1 MWGKSWAQT
10 VALAVIIAASAAFG
24 AVVAV
29 TLTDSDP
36 PPPPAATEATPAT
49 LPVARVTAPSPTPAE
64 TGAAPAVAA
73 STLPDVVDDV
83 RRSVVGITTA
93 TRGTTT
99 GPFAQPREFR
109 AEGEGTG
116 IVVDS
121 QGHVLTNYHVIEGAD
136 EVTVTL
142 WDGTVVSARVVGVD
156 PGNDLAVIRASRQ
169 PQRLFAARF
178 GDSDAVRVGE
188 PVFAIGNPFSFDFSV
203 TQGIVS
209 GVGRES
215 SQNSSGRAIR
225 GVIQIDAAVNPGNS
239 GGPLFNA
246 RGEVIGIN
254 TAIHN
259 PTQQRVFVGVGLAV
273 PSNTAVRFLPDMIAG
288 REITHPQLGI
298 SGVTL
303 NAVNARDAGVDVE
316 HGVYL
321 LSVGSGTA
329 ADRAEL
335 RAASVADGGALP
347 SGGDVITAIDGAEV
361 LTIQGLARLIDRH
374 DVGDEITLTVIRRGS
389 EREIVVTLREWDGD

>member
-10 VALAVIIAASAAFG
+10 VALAVTIAASAAFG

-29 TLTDSDP
+29 NLTDSDTASP
-36 PPPPAATEATPAT
+36 RAAVAAATAES
-49 LPVARVTAPSPTPAE
+49 LPVARVTAPAPTE
-64 TGAAPAVAA
+64 TGAAPAAAA
-73 STLPDVVDDV
+73 SALPDVVDDV
-83 RRSVVGITTA
+83 RRSVVDIMTA
-93 TRGTTT
+93 TGGTTS
-99 GPFAQPREFR
+99 GPFDQQRDFR
-109 AEGEGTG
+109 SQGEGTG
-116 IVVDS
+116 IVIDRD
-121 QGHVLTNYHVIEGAD
+121 GHILTNYHVIQDAD

-142 WDGTVVSARVVGVD
+142 WDGTVVTAQVVGVD
-156 PGNDLAVIRASRQ
+156 PGNDLAVIRASLQ
-169 PQRLFAARF
+169 PQRLFPARF

-215 SQNSSGRAIR
+215 SQNSSGRSIR

-273 PSNTAVRFLPDMIAG
+273 PSNTAVRFIPDMIAG
-288 REITHPQLGI
+288 RDIAHPQLGI

-303 NAVNARDAGVDVE
+303 NTVNARDAGVDVE
-316 HGVYL
+316 YGVYL

-329 ADRAEL
+329 ADRAGL
-335 RAASVADGGALP
+335 RAASVADGGAVP
-347 SGGDVITAIDGAEV
+347 AGGDVIAAIDGVEV
-361 LTIQGLARLIDRH
+361 LTIQELARVIDRH
-374 DVGDEITLTVIRRGS
+374 DVGDEITLTVIRRG
-389 EREIVVTLREWDGD
+389 EQIEIVVTLREWDGG